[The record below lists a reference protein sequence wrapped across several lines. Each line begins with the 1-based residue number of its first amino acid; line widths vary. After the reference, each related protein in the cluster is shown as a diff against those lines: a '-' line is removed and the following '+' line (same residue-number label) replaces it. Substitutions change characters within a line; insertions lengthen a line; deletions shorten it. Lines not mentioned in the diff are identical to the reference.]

1 MGNVGANLRPT
12 QVVDINGRGGTFVMQ
27 AGHTLPAF
35 GQGIAAKSRKVVFF
49 IDFFWRST
57 CSPVSS
63 GVPTKCRDK
72 GRRDM
77 NSNSSRTWLML
88 VTILLSPLLAL
99 AVQQTTALLVDGRQA
114 QAEVIQVQGKNYVEV
129 DEIARIT
136 GGSLRFLGSQIIL
149 TLPGSGDTSSQARE
163 SAPAPTVGLSR
174 PFLAAGIETMREI
187 LEWNASLKTAI
198 ERDYPLS
205 GEWFGNFRRQIQS
218 SLKHTEAAAST
229 DMDREALPLLVNE
242 FNNMGALTDKYLK
255 IGESRDYLPPD
266 SLNNDPLEQKLFTCW
281 HSLESMASSNQ
292 FVDNGSC
299 Q

>member
-1 MGNVGANLRPT
+1 M
-12 QVVDINGRGGTFVMQ
+12 
-27 AGHTLPAF
+27 H
-35 GQGIAAKSRKVVFF
+35 
-49 IDFFWRST
+49 
-57 CSPVSS
+57 
-63 GVPTKCRDK
+63 
-72 GRRDM
+72 
-77 NSNSSRTWLML
+77 SNSTRTWLML

-99 AVQQTTALLVDGRQA
+99 AVQQTTALLIDGRLA

-129 DEIARIT
+129 DELARIT
-136 GGSLRFLGSQIIL
+136 GGSLRFVGSQIIL
-149 TLPGSGDTSSQARE
+149 TLPASGDASSQALR
-163 SAPAPTVGLSR
+163 SASTPPVGLSR
-174 PFLAAGIETMREI
+174 PFLAAGIETVREI
-187 LEWNASLKTAI
+187 LEWNASLKSAI

-205 GEWFGNFRRQIQS
+205 NDWFGNFRRQIQS

-255 IGESRDYLPPD
+255 ISASRDYLPPD